1 MQACNIENTM
11 KRLFISII
19 AAGAAI
25 AAFSDAQFCEVI
37 QDNGVRKGLCTS
49 VLDRDEERS
58 AQLNES
64 ITSEFCNTA
73 LYRNYIGYWK
83 IQNDS
88 LFLDS
93 LLIHR
98 KRGDELSKM
107 ELGSLYASLKTPSGY
122 FVDWISDTIRIV
134 SGKIV
139 RYEHMSWHSTWE
151 TEEFV
156 TVDKGIIT
164 GREAKYSKLINPRMH
179 ESDQL
184 KIIKEL
190 DLGVIPNRIVL
201 TLRYSG
207 FDEEGQP
214 TGLDISVRKGCGDSA
229 IDERVVNAVDSA
241 FMIHKPFPIYCING
255 IYETETW
262 MLPIAKRE

>member
-1 MQACNIENTM
+1 M

-25 AAFSDAQFCEVI
+25 TAFSDGQFCEVI

-49 VLDRDEERS
+49 ILDRDEERS

-64 ITSEFCNTA
+64 ITSELCNTA

-107 ELGSLYASLKTPSGY
+107 ELGSLYAS
-122 FVDWISDTIRIV
+122 
-134 SGKIV
+134 
-139 RYEHMSWHSTWE
+139 
-151 TEEFV
+151 
-156 TVDKGIIT
+156 
-164 GREAKYSKLINPRMH
+164 N
-179 ESDQL
+179 
-184 KIIKEL
+184 
-190 DLGVIPNRIVL
+190 IVL
-201 TLRYSG
+201 NN
-207 FDEEGQP
+207 F
-214 TGLDISVRKGCGDSA
+214 
-229 IDERVVNAVDSA
+229 
-241 FMIHKPFPIYCING
+241 
-255 IYETETW
+255 
-262 MLPIAKRE
+262 